1 MNQDK
6 QYMEYNENYTEN
18 TLENERIWYS
28 KHNDELISLNITDK
42 NKNLIGNYTSDIDM
56 CNRDNKKFNEIKD
69 GKRNFGENIEKLRL
83 KFILDNKIIRKI
95 NNDDYSVKLVFPCDS
110 YNNKSK
116 FIVIR

>member
-1 MNQDK
+1 MGK
-6 QYMEYNENYTEN
+6 E
-18 TLENERIWYS
+18 
-28 KHNDELISLNITDK
+28 ISEKI
-42 NKNLIGNYTSDIDM
+42 S
-56 CNRDNKKFNEIKD
+56 
-69 GKRNFGENIEKLRL
+69 EKLRL